1 MPDTGSSGEVIPLH
15 QVLFSEYESQKIE
28 PPFPENYIAELRA
41 QCEQRFASIADPERR
56 AARVDSELVKE
67 FYRWVHDRKV
77 GRSALCFSG
86 GGIRSATFGLG
97 IVQGLAHHKMLGAFD
112 FLSTVSGGGYL
123 GSWLSA
129 WIHRVGL
136 DKVEEELRRRPEQ
149 PLSPEPEPVRHLRS
163 YSRYMSPKPGLLSAD
178 TWTLVG
184 IFLRNLL
191 LNWLVLLPMIAAAL
205 MFPRLSTA
213 IILEVNTLPFATQDR
228 VSAWVL
234 GGAVALGWLVIAY
247 MVANRP
253 SLTDVDPPRSRF
265 PARFQGQGWF
275 LVLCLLPLWIL
286 AVAVT
291 SYWAWTPLIFT
302 LFGQQIPT
310 WLACVLF
317 GAVLGLGGFL
327 VSRICV
333 REPSPVEGLLI
344 TATGALG
351 GLFCWI
357 AGSHLYFDPRDMVAT
372 ETYIC
377 IGAPLLLTMFLL
389 AATIFIGLASYFTN
403 DADRE
408 WWARF
413 GSWVLIL
420 IIGRSLLS
428 ALVIFGPVLLVESA
442 PGWISSLGGI
452 SGVIT
457 LFLGRSAKTPASKKP
472 GQTESKGSMVAS
484 TALTFAAPLFALF
497 IIVVLS
503 LGTSLLLRLWP
514 SSRCLLDPAIHSSY
528 WCVPPSIGEGVHY
541 LLDVSYYSPSWLVLL
556 VAVGLLTVSVVM
568 GLFVNI
574 NRFSLHAAYRDRL
587 IRAYLGASR
596 PKAERR
602 PNPFT
607 GFDEKDNLQMRELRG
622 NRPFHVLNLTLNLV
636 GGQDLAWQ
644 DRKAEPFT
652 VTPLHAGNWCLGY
665 RDAAKYALN
674 KALDRSITLGTA
686 AAVSGAAASPNMGY
700 HSSPIVTF
708 LLALFN
714 VRLGWWLG
722 NPGPAGHSTFNKPG
736 PRFAPGPLI
745 AEAFGRTDD
754 TSSYVYLSDGGHFE
768 NLGLYEMVLRRCRY
782 IVVSDA
788 GADADFSFED
798 LGNAIGKIRI
808 DLGVPIRF
816 EKILMRP
823 RATDESFGTF
833 PSPQLPYFAVGRIGY
848 SCVDYLKTPGDLGPE
863 ADGLLIYI
871 KASLNGTEAV
881 DIFHYAKSHPTF
893 PHESTANQLYSESQF
908 ESYRELGAN
917 AVSSLYSIKD
927 LPPEPTLVQLFA
939 ALEMPRPF

>member
-1 MPDTGSSGEVIPLH
+1 MPDSGSSSQVVPLY

-28 PPFPENYIAELRA
+28 PRLPRNYAARLRA
-41 QCEQRFASIADPERR
+41 EYEKELAPLIKDPGKR
-56 AARVDSELVKE
+56 AARIDSELVKD
-67 FYRWVHDRKV
+67 FYLWIHRNKV
-77 GRSALCFSG
+77 PRSALCFSG

-97 IVQGLAHHKMLGAFD
+97 IVQGLAHRRMLGAFD

-123 GSWLSA
+123 GSWLAA

-136 DKVEEELRRRPEQ
+136 ATVEEELRRRPEQ

-163 YSRYMSPKPGLLSAD
+163 YSRYMSPKAGLLSAD

-205 MFPRLSTA
+205 MFPRVSTA
-213 IILEVNTLPFATQDR
+213 IVLEVNAMPYAMQER

-234 GGAVALGWLVIAY
+234 GGAVVLGWLVIAY
-247 MVANRP
+247 MIANRP
-253 SLTDVDPPRSRF
+253 SLTDVDPPRSHF
-265 PARFQGQGWF
+265 PVRLRTQGWF
-275 LVLCLLPLWIL
+275 LVLCLLPLWVL
-286 AVAVT
+286 AVAAT
-291 SYWAWTPLIFT
+291 AYWAWTTLIFT
-302 LFGQQIPT
+302 VFGYE
-310 WLACVLF
+310 LAGWFAFVLF

-327 VSRICV
+327 VSRIWV
-333 REPSPVEGLLI
+333 RAAAPFEVLLV
-344 TATGALG
+344 TAAGALG

-357 AGSHLYFDPRDMVAT
+357 TASHLFPNLQAMPAT
-372 ETYIC
+372 EAYIC
-377 IGAPLLLTMFLL
+377 IAAPLLLANFLL
-389 AATIFIGLASYFTN
+389 AATIFIGLSSYFTN

-420 IIGRSLLS
+420 IAGRSLLS
-428 ALVIFGPVLLVESA
+428 GLVIFGPPFLVRSA
-442 PGWISSLGGI
+442 PGWISSLGGL
-452 SGVIT
+452 SGLVT
-457 LFLGRSAKTPASKKP
+457 LLLGMSARTPASRKP
-472 GQTESKGSMVAS
+472 GQKESKGDRVSSA
-484 TALTFAAPLFALF
+484 ALTFAAPLFALF

-503 LGTSLLLRLWP
+503 LGTSLLLWYLPAHWHPDRPLV
-514 SSRCLLDPAIHSSY
+514 LDEDH
-528 WCVPPSIGEGVHY
+528 
-541 LLDVSYYSPSWLVLL
+541 LLDVIHHTPLWLVLL
-556 VAVGLLTVSVVM
+556 TALGLLAVSVFM
-568 GLFVNI
+568 GLCVNI

-596 PKAERR
+596 PKSERK

-607 GFDEKDNLQMRELRG
+607 GFDEKDNLQMKELKG
-622 NRPFHVLNLTLNLV
+622 NRPFPVLNLTLNLV
-636 GGQDLAWQ
+636 GGKDLAWQ

-665 RDAAKYALN
+665 RSADEYALN
-674 KALDRSITLGTA
+674 KSLGRSITLGTA
-686 AAVSGAAASPNMGY
+686 AAISGAAASPNMGY
-700 HSSPIVTF
+700 HSSPVVTF

-722 NPGPAGHSTFNKPG
+722 NPGPHGEATYNTPG

-745 AEAFGRTDD
+745 AEAFGLTDD
-754 TSSYVYLSDGGHFE
+754 ASRYVYLSDGGHFE
-768 NLGLYEMVLRRCRY
+768 NLGLYEMALRRCRY

-788 GADADFSFED
+788 GADPDFSFED
-798 LGNAIGKIRI
+798 LGNAIAKIRI

-823 RATDESFGTF
+823 RPADESFGSF
-833 PSPQLPYFAVGRIGY
+833 PTPQLPYFAVGRIGY
-848 SCVDYLKTPGDLGPE
+848 SCVDYLETPGDLGPE

-871 KASLNGTEAV
+871 KASLNGTEPV
-881 DIFHYAKSHPTF
+881 DVFHYAKAHPTF

-908 ESYRELGAN
+908 ESYRELGSN
-917 AVSSLYSIKD
+917 ALRSLYELAG
-927 LPPEPTLVQLFA
+927 LPAEPTLAQLFA
-939 ALEMPRPF
+939 ALEAQVPKPF